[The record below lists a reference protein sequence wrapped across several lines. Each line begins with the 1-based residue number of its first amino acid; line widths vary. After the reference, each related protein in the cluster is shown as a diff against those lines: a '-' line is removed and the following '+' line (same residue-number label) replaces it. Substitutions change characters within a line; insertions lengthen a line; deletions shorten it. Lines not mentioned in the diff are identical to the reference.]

1 MLSYIFKESVNS
13 LLFFCEFLCLHVF
26 HLGHEYSRK
35 HSRIFI
41 FSFSSSIS
49 GRNSKIFINI
59 IGSKQ
64 KGNNHKYNSETIQR
78 IKKSNTNYSIH
89 TGYQESKVC
98 TQEVM
103 KNMHPS
109 ILSSFVNIH
118 KPTCSNF
125 FSNIRIRSNKRR
137 QVGVSCECINRYIDI
152 YPSPVNYVN
161 FKKNIS

>member
-1 MLSYIFKESVNS
+1 MLSYIFKESINS
-13 LLFFCEFLCLHVF
+13 LLFFCELLCLHIF

-35 HSRIFI
+35 HPRIFI

-49 GRNSKIFINI
+49 GRNSEIFINI
-59 IGSKQ
+59 VSSNQ
-64 KGNNHKYNSETIQR
+64 KRNNHKYNPKTIQR
-78 IKKSNTNYSIH
+78 IKKSNTNYSIY
-89 TGYQESKVC
+89 TRYQESKVC

-118 KPTCSNF
+118 KPTCSNL
-125 FSNIRIRSNKRR
+125 FSNIGIRPDKRR
-137 QVGVSCECINRYIDI
+137 QISASCKCINCYIDI
-152 YPSPVNYVN
+152 YPSPVNYIN